1 MIKTETL
8 DNLLEN
14 FIENIPELTAALI
27 VDVDGLIIAQKS
39 IKGFDEEIIGAIMA
53 ILDQTMN
60 KVKRFAETSFGS
72 GTLDTNEFRLFYL
85 ELGGD
90 VPALFVL
97 VADPYSDIDKYIP
110 YSYLVAERVSLAL
123 HDREIETRLPKLLE
137 DGTLRFNSHNS
148 DSGSVKNILVIGS
161 SQVGKTTLTQLY
173 ANQEFIEA
181 YKPTIGI
188 SVAEKELQITQQIK
202 STLYLFDM
210 GGLKTF
216 AKIRKYFYQKL
227 DAKTIMIVF
236 DYTREETL
244 NDVSDWFDEA
254 NLFNKESEVNYI
266 LVGNKVDLIDDT
278 GHLRI
283 RAEEIAMKHN
293 CQFFETSAQT
303 GQGIDELF
311 MNIAF

>member
-8 DNLLEN
+8 DALLEN
-14 FIENIPELTAALI
+14 FVQNIPELTAALI
-27 VDVDGLIIAQKS
+27 VDVDGLIIAQKAV
-39 IKGFDEEIIGAIMA
+39 KGFEEEIIGAIMA
-53 ILDQTMN
+53 ILDQTIN

-85 ELGGD
+85 ELDGD

-110 YSYLVAERVSLAL
+110 YSYLVAEKVSLAL
-123 HDREIETRLPKLLE
+123 NDKEIETSLPKLLE
-137 DGTLRFNSHNS
+137 DGTLKFNSHDS
-148 DSGSVKNILVIGS
+148 DNGSVKNVLVIGS
-161 SQVGKTTLTQLY
+161 EKVGKTTLSHLY
-173 ANQEFIEA
+173 TNQTFIED

-188 SVAEKELQITQQIK
+188 SIVEKELQITKSIK
-202 STLYLFDM
+202 SNLYLFDM

-227 DAKTIMIVF
+227 DAKTILIVF
-236 DYTREETL
+236 DYTREKTL
-244 NDVSDWFDEA
+244 DDVNDWFKEA
-254 NLFNKESEVNYI
+254 QLFNKEGEANYF
-266 LVGNKVDLIDDT
+266 LVGNKVDLVDDPQ
-278 GHLRI
+278 I
-283 RAEEIAMKHN
+283 MKKRAEEIAMKHN